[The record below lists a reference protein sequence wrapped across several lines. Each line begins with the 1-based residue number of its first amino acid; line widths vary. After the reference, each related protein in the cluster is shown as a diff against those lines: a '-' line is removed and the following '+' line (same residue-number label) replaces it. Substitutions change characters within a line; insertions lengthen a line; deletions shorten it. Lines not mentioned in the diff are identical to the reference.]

1 MKIKYALNN
10 SNSLLAV
17 ILKDKMIM
25 EEMIFKMKKYY
36 VTKKIA
42 TFALCA
48 ATLVTIG
55 GVNTYAAG
63 NYTDQTYTY
72 NFKNKQA
79 YTDTRVKRDTTSSYM
94 KCKTITSVT
103 SYTAHVVAQKS
114 KSSNTYYDVS
124 KGHSYKFVK
133 GTTYKMINYV
143 KESGY
148 KYAAIAGNPNYG
160 YSFKA
165 TGVWSPDSI

>member
-25 EEMIFKMKKYY
+25 EERIFKMKKYY

-94 KCKTITSVT
+94 NAKLLLQGLLIQHTL
-103 SYTAHVVAQKS
+103 
-114 KSSNTYYDVS
+114 
-124 KGHSYKFVK
+124 
-133 GTTYKMINYV
+133 
-143 KESGY
+143 
-148 KYAAIAGNPNYG
+148 
-160 YSFKA
+160 
-165 TGVWSPDSI
+165 